1 MKATLEI
8 SMYPLLQ
15 KDKKEEYKRIV
26 KRFLRDVSK
35 KKGLVIES
43 NGLSSI
49 VYGDY
54 KDIILLLQEEVKDY
68 LKKYRSVFVFK
79 IGKGSLSYS
88 NK

>member
-1 MKATLEI
+1 
-8 SMYPLLQ
+8 MYPLLQ
-15 KDKKEEYKRIV
+15 TDKKEEYKRIV

>member
-1 MKATLEI
+1 MRATLEI

-15 KDKKEEYKRIV
+15 KNKEKEYKKIV
-26 KRFLRDVSK
+26 KKFLSEISK
-35 KKGLVIES
+35 KKGLIVES

-54 KDIILLLQEEVKDY
+54 KDIILLLQEEVRDY

-79 IGKGSLSYS
+79 IGKGTLSYS

>member
-1 MKATLEI
+1 MN
-8 SMYPLLQ
+8 PLLQ
-15 KDKKEEYKRIV
+15 TDKKEEYKRIV
-26 KRFLRDVSK
+26 KRFLRDISK

>member
-15 KDKKEEYKRIV
+15 TDKKEEYKRIV
-26 KRFLRDVSK
+26 KRFLRDISK

-68 LKKYRSVFVFK
+68 LKKYMSVFVFK
-79 IGKGSLSYS
+79 IGKGSLRYS

>member
-1 MKATLEI
+1 MRATLEI

-15 KDKKEEYKRIV
+15 KNKEKEYKKIV
-26 KRFLRDVSK
+26 KKFLSEIFK

-54 KDIILLLQEEVKDY
+54 KDIILLLQEEVKYY

-79 IGKGSLSYS
+79 IGKGTLSYS

>member
-15 KDKKEEYKRIV
+15 TDKKEEYKRIV
-26 KRFLRDVSK
+26 KRFLRDISK

>member
-15 KDKKEEYKRIV
+15 TDKKEEYKRIV
-26 KRFLRDVSK
+26 KRFLRDISK

-79 IGKGSLSYS
+79 IGKGSLIYS

>member
-1 MKATLEI
+1 
-8 SMYPLLQ
+8 MYPLLQ
-15 KDKKEEYKRIV
+15 TDKKEEYKRIV
-26 KRFLRDVSK
+26 KRFLRDISK

-68 LKKYRSVFVFK
+68 LKKYMSVFVFK
-79 IGKGSLSYS
+79 IGKGSLRYS

>member
-15 KDKKEEYKRIV
+15 TNKKEEYKRIV
-26 KRFLRDVSK
+26 KRFLRDISK

-68 LKKYRSVFVFK
+68 LKKYMSVFVFK
-79 IGKGSLSYS
+79 IGKGSLRYS

>member
-15 KDKKEEYKRIV
+15 TDKKEEYKRIV

>member
-1 MKATLEI
+1 
-8 SMYPLLQ
+8 MYPLLQ